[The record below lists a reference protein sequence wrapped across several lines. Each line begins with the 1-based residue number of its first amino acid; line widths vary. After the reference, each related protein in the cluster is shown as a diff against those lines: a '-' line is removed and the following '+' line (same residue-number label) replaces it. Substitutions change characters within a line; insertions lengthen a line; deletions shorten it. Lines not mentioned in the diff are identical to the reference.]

1 MSKSPRVEN
10 KSNILS
16 VSIQLTGYLSH
27 NLTFQAQNNYS
38 SVFLLASLTT
48 LVSFIL
54 ITHVPTVII
63 TITYPVSWDAPAR
76 ITLELIIWAR
86 VLRVCW
92 KEIRSS
98 LGEKSGLL
106 TEAGCSILATQLEEW
121 SHTAREDLQCDVYQR
136 PMVWGKSSPWAA
148 QILITFADWDHNQ
161 FSLRDMVVK

>member
-1 MSKSPRVEN
+1 MMSKSPRVEN

-76 ITLELIIWAR
+76 ITLELII
-86 VLRVCW
+86 
-92 KEIRSS
+92 
-98 LGEKSGLL
+98 
-106 TEAGCSILATQLEEW
+106 
-121 SHTAREDLQCDVYQR
+121 
-136 PMVWGKSSPWAA
+136 
-148 QILITFADWDHNQ
+148 
-161 FSLRDMVVK
+161 